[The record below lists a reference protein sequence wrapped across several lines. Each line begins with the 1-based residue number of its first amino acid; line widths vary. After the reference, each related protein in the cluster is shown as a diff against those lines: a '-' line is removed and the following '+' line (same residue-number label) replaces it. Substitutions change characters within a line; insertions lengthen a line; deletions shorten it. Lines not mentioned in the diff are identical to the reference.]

1 MTNGPEDE
9 SGKTMMFDP
18 SQAEEFRRK
27 MAEEVEALKRARTA
41 PQPPLEPEDEAMAKT
56 MMFSP
61 GQLEA
66 QLRAQQPPVSPRP
79 VAPPSARP
87 VVPPSARP
95 VVPPPAP
102 ALPQGL
108 PDDGSGAVT
117 QIFSAADVA
126 KQLDEVKRMRDQG
139 ISGLPPMPKPP
150 MPPPRAP
157 VPPPAAPV
165 SPTPPG
171 PKASQTMAY
180 APDEVK
186 ELLAKAKSGSD
197 EDLGTAQTMMY
208 SVEQSAQL
216 REAMALMEEH
226 KAQASDP
233 LADAHELLR
242 QAREADEAATAGPV
256 NPFSQYAPAPDANPF
271 AQASGGYGAAQPP
284 STGGFTPSAGGF
296 QPGGFQPGGF
306 QPGGFQPGHV
316 PQGFSQG
323 FPPPGFHRGRPVM
336 DDEDLDGLTPKKGKG
351 LKIALIAAG
360 IVGVVALALLLLNG
374 LDVIDIPGFPKF

>member
-27 MAEEVEALKRARTA
+27 MAEEVDALKRARTA
-41 PQPPLEPEDEAMAKT
+41 PAPPPEPEDEGNAKT

-66 QLRAQQPPVSPRP
+66 QLRTQQHAVPPPAPPVPRP
-79 VAPPSARP
+79 VAPPP
-87 VVPPSARP
+87 VAS
-95 VVPPPAP
+95 
-102 ALPQGL
+102 LPQDL

-117 QIFSAADVA
+117 QMFSAADVA
-126 KQLDEVKRMRDQG
+126 KQLDEVRRMRDQG

-157 VPPPAAPV
+157 VPAPAAPV
-165 SPTPPG
+165 SPAPPAPPG
-171 PKASQTMAY
+171 PEASHTVAY
-180 APDEVK
+180 APDQVK
-186 ELLAKAKSGSD
+186 ELLAKTKSGAD
-197 EDLGTAQTMMY
+197 DDLGTAQTMMY

-226 KAQASDP
+226 KAAHHSDP

-242 QAREADEAATAGPV
+242 QAREADEAAAAGPA

-271 AQASGGYGAAQPP
+271 AQAPGGYGIPQPP

-296 QPGGFQPGGF
+296 QPGGFQPG
-306 QPGGFQPGHV
+306 HV
-316 PQGFSQG
+316 PQGFGQG
-323 FPPPGFHRGRPVM
+323 FPPPGFQGGRPVM
-336 DDEDLDGLTPKKGKG
+336 DEGDLDDLQPKKGKG

-360 IVGVVALALLLLNG
+360 IVGVVVLALLLLNG
-374 LDVIDIPGFPKF
+374 FDVIDIPILPKF